1 MNSLS
6 NQRLEDDLASVDFVK
21 RNGYYRVG
29 NLNYNFK
36 INALESATRL
46 NLPVQWEF
54 NTDAYCNLNWRKST
68 GVTLPALYRLRAEQ
82 LRNEYDYLV
91 LAFSGG
97 SDSYTVLR
105 SFIDNNIHL
114 DEIVC
119 DWPLARTAQLTT
131 STDTQPENYNSEWE
145 LAIKPVLDYIQQYH
159 PTIKITMTDS
169 LQGLTTEDYD
179 DTCTLTQ
186 IHNYVSIK
194 RYRKILERIR
204 TLSDQHVDV
213 GLVLGIDKPQ
223 MLIDKNVFC
232 VYFCDT
238 PCWIK
243 SSIDNKYPRNVEYF
257 YWTPS
262 MPEIVLEQAHTV
274 YQYLL
279 QNKTA
284 ISLLTSKDHQRNFLK
299 SLIYSSW
306 NPAVFQANK
315 GTSLIYNEQYAWFF
329 NKPPTIE
336 VQSWE
341 SSMNSRLSL
350 VDQQYLNFFDNGKF
364 KEYEEF
370 FSRMYPL
377 GII

>member
-1 MNSLS
+1 MHADLNLKI
-6 NQRLEDDLASVDFVK
+6 EDDLSTVPFVK

-29 NLNYNFK
+29 ELNYNFK
-36 INALESATRL
+36 INALEAATKL
-46 NLPVQWEF
+46 NLPVQWDF
-54 NTDAYCNLNWRKST
+54 NTEVYRNLNWRRST
-68 GVTLPALYRLRAEQ
+68 GVSLTTLYRLRAEQ
-82 LRNEYDYLV
+82 LRNEYNYLV
-91 LAFSGG
+91 LSFSGG

-119 DWPLARTAQLTT
+119 DWPIARTEHLTI
-131 STDTQPENYNSEWE
+131 STDTRPENYNSEWA
-145 LAIKPVLDYIQQYH
+145 LAIKPVLDYVQQYH
-159 PTIKITMTDS
+159 PKIKITVTDS
-169 LQGLTTEDYD
+169 LQALSVEDHD

-194 RYRKILERIR
+194 RYRKILERIH
-204 TLSDQHVDV
+204 TLSDQHANV

-223 MLIDKNVFC
+223 MLIDKNAFC
-232 VYFCDT
+232 VYFKDT

-243 SSIDNKYPRNVEYF
+243 SSIDTKYTRNVEYF

-279 QNKTA
+279 QNKSL
-284 ISLLTSKDHQRNFLK
+284 IPLLTSSDHQRDFFK
-299 SLIYSSW
+299 SLIYPSW

-329 NKPPTIE
+329 NNQPTIE

-341 SSMNSRLSL
+341 SSMNSRLNL

-364 KEYEEF
+364 QGYKEFY
-370 FSRMYPL
+370 SRLYPL
-377 GII
+377 GIV